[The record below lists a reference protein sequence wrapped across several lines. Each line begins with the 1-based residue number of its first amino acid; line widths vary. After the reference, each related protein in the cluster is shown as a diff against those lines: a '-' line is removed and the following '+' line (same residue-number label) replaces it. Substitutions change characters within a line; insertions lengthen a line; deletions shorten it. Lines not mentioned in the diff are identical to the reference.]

1 MAANNE
7 QYAQLHPEVDERMK
21 VSLINENF
29 RKVTDSFNPLRISDG
44 TSDRIIIGRYE
55 PSEYGIIGADED
67 GTRRCL
73 IGVNPA
79 TGEFGIYVSIAG
91 VDVITELST

>member
-7 QYAQLHPEVDERMK
+7 IPVQLHPSLDESTRTAY
-21 VSLINENF
+21 INENF
-29 RKVTDSFNPLRISDG
+29 RKISDSFNPLRISDG
-44 TSDRIIIGRYE
+44 TSDRIVIGRYE
-55 PSEYGIIGADED
+55 GSEYGIVGSDAD

-79 TGEFGIYVSIAG
+79 TGDFGIYVSIAG
-91 VDVITELST
+91 VDVITELTT

>member
-7 QYAQLHPEVDERMK
+7 PPVQLHPGQDDSIRTAF
-21 VSLINENF
+21 INENF
-29 RKVTDSFNPLRISDG
+29 RKISDSFNPLRISDG
-44 TSDRIIIGRYE
+44 SSDRIVIGRYE
-55 PSEYGIIGADED
+55 SSEYGIVGADAD

-91 VDVITELST
+91 VDVIDELNA

>member
-1 MAANNE
+1 MASNNE
-7 QYAQLHPEVDERMK
+7 PPVQLHPNQDDSIRTAF
-21 VSLINENF
+21 INENF
-29 RKVTDSFNPLRISDG
+29 RKISDAFNPLRISDG
-44 TSDRIIIGRYE
+44 SNDRIIIGRYDA
-55 PSEYGIIGADED
+55 SEYGIVGTDED

-91 VDVITELST
+91 VDVITELLS

>member
-7 QYAQLHPEVDERMK
+7 SYAQLHPDLDDRMK
-21 VSLINENF
+21 VALTNENF
-29 RKVTDSFNPLRISDG
+29 RKVTDSFNPFRISDG
-44 TSDRIIIGRYE
+44 NSDRIVIGRYE
-55 PSEYGIIGADED
+55 GSEYGIIGTDED

-79 TGEFGIYVSIAG
+79 TGEFGIYVSISG
-91 VDVITELST
+91 IDVIDELNA